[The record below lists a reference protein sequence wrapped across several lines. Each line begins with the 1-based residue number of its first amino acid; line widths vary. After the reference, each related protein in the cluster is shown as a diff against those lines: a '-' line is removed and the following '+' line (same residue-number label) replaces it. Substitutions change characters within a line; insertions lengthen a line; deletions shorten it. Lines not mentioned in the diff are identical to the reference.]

1 LISSKP
7 EILEMAEEVDP
18 DGQRALGVVT
28 RPDLVDKGTEKAVV
42 DLIEGRHKNC
52 PYSRMEPDTK
62 PRTA

>member
-28 RPDLVDKGTEKAVV
+28 RPDLVDKGAEKAVV
-42 DLIEGRHKNC
+42 DLIDGRHNNC
-52 PYSRMEPDTK
+52 PWDG
-62 PRTA
+62 A